1 MMEGV
6 EKETIM
12 ETIFLSVTSI
22 AMLIV
27 FSVDVKRKRNEFLK
41 RKNS

>member
-1 MMEGV
+1 MMGSV

-41 RKNS
+41 HKNP

>member
-1 MMEGV
+1 
-6 EKETIM
+6 M

-27 FSVDVKRKRNEFLK
+27 VSVDVRRKRREFL
-41 RKNS
+41 NQVSA